1 MSAPRIDIVID
12 ELVLRGVA
20 PEHADA
26 VAAALR
32 AQLELLAGPWA
43 AGAGTAPVAG
53 RDESFRRLPA
63 VDVAAGAPA
72 VLGDAVAGAVFDG
85 LAGGRR

>member
-1 MSAPRIDIVID
+1 MSAPRVEIVID

-20 PEHADA
+20 PAQADA
-26 VAAALR
+26 VAAALAAR
-32 AQLELLAGPWA
+32 LELLAGPWA
-43 AGAGTAPVAG
+43 AGAGSPPAAG

-63 VDVAAGAPA
+63 VDVPVGGPAG
-72 VLGDAVAGAVFDG
+72 LGDAVAGAVFDG